1 MKIDGKN
8 IWPFI
13 SGIIIFSAIN
23 FYFCFSIGP
32 KIFAAVINFLRSA
45 AAGRKRCSIYF
56 YLLAAAFICLF
67 IRGRLFVF
75 LFASYFRP
83 QLFPPLLLLPALHFI
98 RLAVSPFHFGSLPK
112 IGCREK

>member
-32 KIFAAVINFLRSA
+32 KIFAAVINF
-45 AAGRKRCSIYF
+45 IF
-56 YLLAAAFICLF
+56 
-67 IRGRLFVF
+67 
-75 LFASYFRP
+75 
-83 QLFPPLLLLPALHFI
+83 LLLPALHFI